1 MQISLHK
8 NVRTTPATRAEI
20 AATLIGSR
28 LSTSAQALR
37 RSSLATGC
45 KAFYVDPDLR

>member
-8 NVRTTPATRAEI
+8 NVRTTPAMRAEI
-20 AATLIGSR
+20 ASR